1 MGAVTV
7 GLLFLLA
14 RILFRRRSIAVLV
27 ALFALLDGMFF
38 VQSRIAMNDVY
49 VGAFILA
56 AYCAFAWLWIKPER
70 PRWAFWTLMPMIGV
84 FLGLALASKWVAAYA
99 IGALGILILAR
110 SALGRLLLIF
120 GMIGLT
126 GVLGWMAMA
135 VPAGSEAS
143 GNLLFTLIMI
153 ALTLATVVVTIY
165 HPIAWS
171 DEEMWLAVAGPGAIG
186 ILIAFVSI
194 VLGRA
199 GKTYA
204 RRPDPVHAA
213 RGRLR
218 VRPRRDPRVRG
229 VPGGRP
235 IRIRAHGEDAG
246 AGRPAPPAAARVAAG
261 NRLAAAGVGPRHPR
275 RVDAGIPAGD
285 PDRGLRDHVHPV
297 GVRRGPPDHQGLAAR
312 PHGPDPARPHRGDVP
327 VPQRPDGAAP
337 GELAVVGLAAQP
349 QAGLVL
355 PGQLRQLD
363 RRPRSTTRAT

>member
-56 AYCAFAWLWIKPER
+56 AYCVFAWLWIKPER

-84 FLGLALASKWVAAYA
+84 LLGLALASKWVAAYA

-171 DEEMWLAVAGPGAIG
+171 DEEMWFAVAGPGAIG

-199 GKTYA
+199 GKTYTVGPIQFTPLEVA
-204 RRPDPVHAA
+204 FAFVVVGILAYAAFQVAA
-213 RGRLR
+213 RF
-218 VRPRRDPRVRG
+218 G
-229 VPGGRP
+229 V
-235 IRIRAHGEDAG
+235 
-246 AGRPAPPAAARVAAG
+246 
-261 NRLAAAGVGPRHPR
+261 
-275 RVDAGIPAGD
+275 
-285 PDRGLRDHVHPV
+285 
-297 GVRRGPPDHQGLAAR
+297 
-312 PHGPDPARPHRGDVP
+312 
-327 VPQRPDGAAP
+327 RPDGA
-337 GELAVVGLAAQP
+337 G
-349 QAGLVL
+349 
-355 PGQLRQLD
+355 
-363 RRPRSTTRAT
+363 RRSRTTRAACCRPRRRRQPAGCGWGRASASPSCGCWAPCWRSRSWST